1 MNEAAAQLPE
11 YPVVMHMKGVGPQL
25 MAEIGDVTRFPHK
38 GAITAYPG
46 VDSGANESGTYEQK
60 SVDTSKRGSA
70 DLRKTLFRILS
81 INSLIKNG
89 LRENR
94 TMSI

>member
-1 MNEAAAQLPE
+1 MD
-11 YPVVMHMKGVGPQL
+11 
-25 MAEIGDVTRFPHK
+25 EIGDATRFPHK
-38 GAITAYPG
+38 GAITSFAS
-46 VDSGANESGTYEQK
+46 VDPGANESGTYEQK
-60 SVDTSKRGSA
+60 SVDTSKQGSA
-70 DLRKTLFRILS
+70 DLRKTLFQVMNVLIKTMSQKVPS